1 MSFRFRRSVRIAPGV
16 RINFGKT
23 GASVSAGVRGARVTF
38 GRGGGRATVGIPGTG
53 VSYTQKMSSKKG
65 SGRKPLVLLII
76 PLLIIGILARLSR
89 QSPSDAGQFTAIIV
103 LVAVIGVI
111 FLFAVLLRGKTADN
125 GAVETQQ
132 PDVELGASGVT
143 GEADI
148 PSARASWKA
157 IMREAAAKKQER
169 EAAAIKQRREEE
181 ESLAREEHRLAET
194 LGRYKCFYKHNE
206 EMLGPVTLWQ
216 VREMIE
222 ADLFDPD
229 VQVILEGSDYW
240 YTYAEQELRV
250 APPRS
255 GSSKALHAA
264 AKLQCHYLQG
274 DKIHGPVSLLVIF
287 HKIRLGELPADVQ
300 IRAEGTDQWR
310 RASDV

>member
-1 MSFRFRRSVRIAPGV
+1 MSFRFRRSVRIVPGV
-16 RINFGKT
+16 RINFGKS

-38 GRGGGRATVGIPGTG
+38 GRSGGRATVGIPKTG
-53 VSYTQKMSSKKG
+53 VSYTQKISAKKV
-65 SGRKPLVLLII
+65 SGGKLLVLLII

-111 FLFAVLLRGKTADN
+111 GLFAVLLRGKSADN
-125 GAVETQQ
+125 GAVEPQQ
-132 PDVELGASGVT
+132 PDVELEASGVT
-143 GEADI
+143 GEPDI

-169 EAAAIKQRREEE
+169 EAAAIKQKREEE
-181 ESLAREEHRLAET
+181 EILARGEQRLAET
-194 LGRYKCFYKHNE
+194 LGRYKCYYKHNE
-206 EMLGPVTLWQ
+206 ETLGPVTLWQ

-222 ADLFDPD
+222 MDLFDPD

-250 APPRS
+250 APPAS
-255 GSSKALHAA
+255 GNTKALHVA
-264 AKLQCHYLQG
+264 AKLPCYYLHEE
-274 DKIHGPVSLLVIF
+274 KIHGPVSLLVIF
-287 HKIRLGELPADVQ
+287 HKIRLGELPADVR
-300 IRAEGTDQWR
+300 IRAEGSEEWR

>member
-1 MSFRFRRSVRIAPGV
+1 MSFRFRRSVSIAPGV

-23 GASVSAGVRGARVTF
+23 GASVSAGIRGARVTF

-53 VSYTQKMSSKKG
+53 VSYTQKVGGKKVR
-65 SGRKPLVLLII
+65 SGKLLVLLII
-76 PLLIIGILARLSR
+76 PLLILGVLVRLSTYGSSDSR
-89 QSPSDAGQFTAIIV
+89 QVTAIIV
-103 LVAVIGVI
+103 LVAIVGVIGFI
-111 FLFAVLLRGKTADN
+111 AVLLRRSDRTVETTGDD
-125 GAVETQQ
+125 GAVEAQQ
-132 PDVELGASGVT
+132 LDAEQHDASGPT
-143 GEADI
+143 AEAQI
-148 PSARASWKA
+148 PPSGRPSLKA
-157 IMREAAAKKQER
+157 IMREAAAKKQRR
-169 EAAAIKQRREEE
+169 EAE

-264 AKLQCHYLQG
+264 AKLQCDYLLG

-300 IRAEGTDQWR
+300 IRAKSSEAWR

>member
-1 MSFRFRRSVRIAPGV
+1 ME
-16 RINFGKT
+16 GKKAHT
-23 GASVSAGVRGARVTF
+23 G
-38 GRGGGRATVGIPGTG
+38 
-53 VSYTQKMSSKKG
+53 KL
-65 SGRKPLVLLII
+65 LVLLII
-76 PLLIIGILARLSR
+76 PLLILGVLVRLSTYGSSDSR
-89 QSPSDAGQFTAIIV
+89 QVTAIIV
-103 LVAVIGVI
+103 LVAIVGVIGFI
-111 FLFAVLLRGKTADN
+111 AVLLRRSDRT
-125 GAVETQQ
+125 VETTGDEDAVNQQ
-132 PDVELGASGVT
+132 LDSEQGDRSKPT
-143 GEADI
+143 
-148 PSARASWKA
+148 
-157 IMREAAAKKQER
+157 REAQTPPLGRPSVKAVMHEALAK
-169 EAAAIKQRREEE
+169 KQRREAE

-264 AKLQCHYLQG
+264 AKLQCDYLLG

-300 IRAEGTDQWR
+300 IRAKSSEAWR